1 LYAGIRNK
9 TEDSLMARKE
19 LKRKQTVSQGIVDA
33 EVSENGNIMKRV
45 MGSKLF
51 LVGIQLSI
59 LFVGLMAKGVIQ
71 NFFGS

>member
-1 LYAGIRNK
+1 
-9 TEDSLMARKE
+9 MARKE

>member
-1 LYAGIRNK
+1 
-9 TEDSLMARKE
+9 MARKE

-45 MGSKLF
+45 MSSKFF

-59 LFVGLMAKGVIQ
+59 LFFGLTAKGVIL